1 MRPRRVRV
9 LTDKMLS
16 QRLRELEA
24 EGVVERSVVAETP
37 VRIEYTL
44 TEKGEDLES
53 AIAALSRWADRWD
66 PVPGT

>member
-16 QRLRELEA
+16 QRLRELET

-44 TEKGEDLES
+44 TAKGEDLES

-66 PVPGT
+66 SVPET